1 MSKQENESKLK
12 ILQVCP
18 YFYPYLAGQEIFV
31 LELSK
36 QLKKSGHSVTVYT
49 SNHSHLPA
57 YEKIQGLDVFR
68 FKMIFNPLNNPIC
81 PGFLNIYKNIR
92 DFDIIHV
99 HNEHSFVT
107 LLTYLINLFFK
118 KPIVLSC
125 HGQLRFNNYWKD
137 LFEITFSRTV
147 GKFIFKNIS
156 KVAALSD
163 SDKNYLI
170 SIGVDSRKIVIIP
183 NAINHDSLDN
193 ISYNKKIQKTNDEK
207 ILLYVGVLIKRK
219 GVEYLIKSIPDIIKD
234 NRLCCIIVGKGDYRE
249 KLETLVDKL
258 NLTNNIIFKGS
269 VKTEELYYYYNTA
282 DIFVLPSVSEGL
294 PTTILEAMYFGLPVV
309 TTDIPGIRDHFSDSA
324 ILVTPKNEKELA
336 KAIIRVLNDL
346 PLRERLSRRGKELVR
361 EKYTW
366 DKVSNTYINIYHELL
381 KNNI

>member
-1 MSKQENESKLK
+1 LK

-36 QLKKSGHSVTVYT
+36 QLIKSGHSVTVYT
-49 SNHSHLPA
+49 SNHSYLPV
-57 YEKIQGLDVFR
+57 YEKIQEIDVFR

-81 PGFLNIYKNIR
+81 PGFFNIYKKIR

-107 LLTYLINLFFK
+107 LITYLINLFLK
-118 KPIVLSC
+118 KPIVLTC
-125 HGQLRFNNYWKD
+125 HGQLRFDNYWKD
-137 LFEITFSRTV
+137 LFEKIYSRTV
-147 GKFIFKNIS
+147 GKFIFDNID

-163 SDKNYLI
+163 SDKKYLI
-170 SIGVDSRKIVIIP
+170 SIGVDPVKIVIIP
-183 NAINHDSLDN
+183 NAINHEYLDN
-193 ISYNKKIQKTNDEK
+193 ISYNKKMQEKNDEK

-219 GVEYLIKSIPDIIKD
+219 GVEYLIRSIPDIIKH
-234 NRLCCIIVGKGDYRE
+234 NRVSCIIVGKGDYRE
-249 KLETLVDKL
+249 QLETLVDKL
-258 NLTNNIIFKGS
+258 NLADNIIFKGS
-269 VKTEELYYYYNTA
+269 VSTEELYFYYNTA

-324 ILVTPKNEKELA
+324 ILVPPKNEKELA
-336 KAIIRVLNDL
+336 NAIIRVLNDL
-346 PLRERLSRRGKELVR
+346 PLRESLSGRGKELVR

-366 DKVSNTYINIYHELL
+366 DKVSNAYINIYHELL

>member
-1 MSKQENESKLK
+1 MK

-18 YFYPYLAGQEIFV
+18 YFYPYLAGQEMFV
-31 LELSK
+31 LQLGK
-36 QLKKSGHSVTVYT
+36 QLKKYGHSVTVYT
-49 SNHSHLPA
+49 SNHSHLPV
-57 YEKIQGLDVFR
+57 YENIQGLDVFR

-81 PGFLNIYKNIR
+81 PGFFNIYKKIR

-107 LLTYLINLFFK
+107 LFTCFINLFYK
-118 KPIVLSC
+118 NPIVLTC

-137 LFEITFSRTV
+137 LFETIYSRTI
-147 GKFIFKNIS
+147 GNFIFNNID

-163 SDKNYLI
+163 SDKKYLI
-170 SIGVDSRKIVIIP
+170 SIGVDSRKIIVIP
-183 NAINHDSLDN
+183 NAINHEYLDI
-193 ISYNKKIQKTNDEK
+193 ISYNMKKQEEHDEK

-219 GVEYLIKSIPDIIKD
+219 GVDYLIKSIPDIIKN
-234 NRLCCIIVGKGDYRE
+234 NRLSLIIVGKGDYRE
-249 KLETLVDKL
+249 QLETLVDKL
-258 NLTNNIIFKGS
+258 DLANNIIFKGS
-269 VKTEELYYYYNTA
+269 VSTEELYYYYNNA

-324 ILVTPKNEKELA
+324 ILVPPKNEKELS

-346 PLRERLSRRGKELVR
+346 SLREGLSRRGKELVR

-381 KNNI
+381 KNNR

>member
-1 MSKQENESKLK
+1 MTLSKLK

-31 LELSK
+31 LELST
-36 QLKKSGHSVTVYT
+36 QLKKSGHNVTVYT
-49 SNHSHLPA
+49 SNYSDLPV
-57 YEKIQGLDVFR
+57 YEKIQEIDVFR
-68 FKMIFNPLNNPIC
+68 FKMIFSPLNNPIC
-81 PGFLNIYKNIR
+81 PGFFNIYKNMR

-107 LLTYLINLFFK
+107 FITYLINLFFK
-118 KPIVLSC
+118 KPMVLTC
-125 HGQLRFNNYWKD
+125 HGQLRFDNYWKD
-137 LFEITFSRTV
+137 LFEKIYSRTV
-147 GKFIFKNIS
+147 GKFIFNNIE

-163 SDKNYLI
+163 SDKKYLI
-170 SIGVDSRKIVIIP
+170 SIGVDPGKIVIIP
-183 NAINHDSLDN
+183 NAINHEYLDN
-193 ISYNKKIQKTNDEK
+193 ISYNKKMQEKHDEK

-219 GVEYLIKSIPDIIKD
+219 GVEYLIRSIPDIIKD
-234 NRLCCIIVGKGDYRE
+234 NRVSCIIVGKGNYRE
-249 KLETLVDKL
+249 QLETLVDKL
-258 NLTNNIIFKGS
+258 DLADNIVFKGS
-269 VKTEELYYYYNTA
+269 VSTEELYYYYNTA

-324 ILVTPKNEKELA
+324 ILVPPKNEKELA
-336 KAIIRVLNDL
+336 NAIIRVLNDL
-346 PLRERLSRRGKELVR
+346 PLRESLSRRGKELVR

-366 DKVSNTYINIYHELL
+366 DKASNAYINIYHELL